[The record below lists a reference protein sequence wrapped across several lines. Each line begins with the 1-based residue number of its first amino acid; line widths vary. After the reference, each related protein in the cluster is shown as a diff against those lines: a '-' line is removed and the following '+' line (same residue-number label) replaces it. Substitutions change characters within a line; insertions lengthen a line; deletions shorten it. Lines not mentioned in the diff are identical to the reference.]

1 MSTQVQYRRGSNVQV
16 AAFTGAL
23 GEIVVDTTNKI
34 LVVND
39 GLTVGGFPLVGASA
53 TQTLTNKTLDNVVIS
68 GTVTGN
74 IVPDAN
80 VTYNLGSITNN
91 YSNVYVDNIKLGNLS
106 LESTSNTTATLFYS
120 LGTGNLVVGNLY
132 GNLVNGTTSFG
143 INSANGNAAL
153 TVGSTSNVVVFAS
166 TGQYTTGV
174 ISASGNITGSYIL
187 GNGSQLT
194 GIDATSIQSGTSN
207 VRVVSS
213 GGNVAVGIGG
223 TANVAVF
230 ATTGEY
236 VTGEI
241 SATGNITG
249 GNLKTA
255 GLISATANIT
265 GGNVLTGGVV
275 SSTGNINSGANIVAT
290 ANVIGGNVTTVGIM
304 SSTGNATHGNILTG
318 GIVSATGNITGG
330 NLSGTNIAG
339 TLTTAAQTNITSV
352 GTLASLA
359 VTGNLSPG
367 GLSMPA
373 GNAVIGN
380 LYVNGNTTIAGNI
393 TQISGNSGQFFG
405 NATTG
410 FNALY
415 AGLPAGFN
423 LLPQSVVN
431 YVSTFNGY
439 SQINNQNTNG
449 GNEATTD
456 YIITANNG
464 NDSTYYM
471 DMGIAGSGYDGAVAI
486 LNNALGNSVE
496 PNDGYV
502 YVTGNVAGSQIA
514 NLVIGTPDPGSR
526 VTFIAGGSTTA
537 NIAAKI
543 QTPNTAATSTST
555 GTLIVVGGAGVS
567 GNIYAG
573 GIVSVTGNITGGNVS
588 ATAHTGTTVSVTAN
602 VTGGNILTA
611 GIMSSTGNAIH
622 GNLTVS
628 TGTVTLG
635 NIVNANGNGVG
646 NIGATGGYFNT
657 IFAKSTSA
665 QYADLAEMYVADLHY
680 GPATV
685 VEFGGD
691 YEVTASKDSHSTSVA
706 GIVSTNPS
714 YLMNSAQTGENVVAV
729 ALVGRVPCNVVGK
742 INKGD
747 RLVSSN
753 IPGVATRLVA
763 DEFQPGCI
771 IGKALEPY
779 DSNEVGTIEV
789 AVGRT

>member
-359 VTGNLSPG
+359 VTGNISPG

>member
-39 GLTVGGFPLVGASA
+39 GITVGGFPQVGLSA
-53 TQTLTNKTLDNVVIS
+53 TQTLTNKTLNNVVVS

-143 INSANGNAAL
+143 INSANGNAEL

-249 GNLKTA
+249 GNLRTA
-255 GLISATANIT
+255 GLISATSTITSAANIT
-265 GGNVLTGGVV
+265 GGNILTGGVV
-275 SSTGNINSGANIVAT
+275 SATGNINSGANIVAT
-290 ANVIGGNVTTVGIM
+290 ANVIGGNVTT
-304 SSTGNATHGNILTG
+304 G
-318 GIVSATGNITGG
+318 GIISATGNITGG
-330 NLSGTNIAG
+330 NLAGTNITG
-339 TLTTAAQTNITSV
+339 TIATAAQTNITSV
-352 GTLASLA
+352 GTLTSLA
-359 VTGNLSPG
+359 VTGNISPG

-373 GNAVIGN
+373 GNAIIGN

-415 AGLPAGFN
+415 AGLPAGFTI
-423 LLPQSVVN
+423 LPQSVVN

-439 SQINNQNTNG
+439 SQINNQNQNG
-449 GNEATTD
+449 GNESTTD
-456 YIITANNG
+456 YILTANNG
-464 NDSTYYM
+464 NDSTYFM
-471 DMGIAGSGYDGAVAI
+471 DMGIAGSGYDGTVAI

-496 PNDGYV
+496 PNDGYI
-502 YVTGNVAGSQIA
+502 YVTGNVAGGQIA
-514 NLVIGTPDPGSR
+514 NLVIGTPDPGSS
-526 VTFIAGGSTTA
+526 VEFIVGGSTTA
-537 NIAAKI
+537 NIAARI
-543 QTPNTAATSTST
+543 QTPNTVATSTTT
-555 GTLIVVGGAGVS
+555 GAFVVVGGVGIS
-567 GNIYAG
+567 GNVYAG
-573 GIVSVTGNITGGNVS
+573 GNLNITGNIVDGGALSIITGSNGNISLLPNGTGIVTVSSALSATGNITGSNLSVG
-588 ATAHTGTTVSVTAN
+588 TGA
-602 VTGGNILTA
+602 
-611 GIMSSTGNAIH
+611 
-622 GNLTVS
+622 
-628 TGTVTLG
+628 VTLG

-646 NIGATGGYFNT
+646 NIGAVGGYFNT

-665 QYADLAEMYVADLHY
+665 QYADLAEMYVADMHY

-714 YLMNSAQTGENVVAV
+714 YLMNSAQTGEYVVAV

-747 RLVSSN
+747 RLVASN

-771 IGKALEPY
+771 IGKALDPY